1 MQEPDSMVWR
11 KIASNFPAQIQK
23 QKAVVANNEIFVF
36 AEQET
41 QVGMSKMEISNK
53 QWTAIQT
60 IDIPVKADYSSVMVW
75 NNQFYMLAQNQ
86 LYTSANGLNWSKVE
100 TSETFAQLTAC
111 ITLEN
116 SQKIVGINTENQYVE
131 STDGINWET
140 YETISDE
147 FPTQNLSFAAN
158 PLATNDALGR
168 ILVMGYNPANKDTA
182 NVIWTQLATDQ
193 EWTNLA
199 YENNK
204 LLCPNFENPSMIYY
218 NNQLYAFGGP
228 ILGLKES
235 KAFSH
240 LYTSMDNGITWK
252 KITELVMFPEE
263 FTQLYQKANGN
274 YSWVIDQDNF
284 LWIMWS
290 ETGEVWRG
298 RINKLG
304 FDRK

>member
-1 MQEPDSMVWR
+1 
-11 KIASNFPAQIQK
+11 
-23 QKAVVANNEIFVF
+23 
-36 AEQET
+36 
-41 QVGMSKMEISNK
+41 
-53 QWTAIQT
+53 
-60 IDIPVKADYSSVMVW
+60 
-75 NNQFYMLAQNQ
+75 
-86 LYTSANGLNWSKVE
+86 
-100 TSETFAQLTAC
+100 
-111 ITLEN
+111 
-116 SQKIVGINTENQYVE
+116 
-131 STDGINWET
+131 
-140 YETISDE
+140 
-147 FPTQNLSFAAN
+147 
-158 PLATNDALGR
+158 
-168 ILVMGYNPANKDTA
+168 MGYNPANKDTA

-204 LLCPNFENPSMIYY
+204 LLCPNFENPSMIHY

-228 ILGLKES
+228 IQGLKES

-263 FTQLYQKANGN
+263 FSQLYQKANGN
-274 YSWVIDQDNF
+274 YSFVIDQDNF